1 MHPCRVGFNE
11 CTPSNF
17 RREIGL
23 DRAAIMMNLVD
34 WATVLSESRSEIKVV
49 VWRRAEPVSRPD
61 SLATAF
67 QFLATLE
74 SAKTSNAN
82 IIAATNENATF
93 TSASILI
100 TDLKL
105 STGK

>member
-1 MHPCRVGFNE
+1 MHPCRVGFKE

-17 RREIGL
+17 KREIGL

-34 WATVLSESRSEIKVV
+34 WATVLSESRSETKVV

-82 IIAATNENATF
+82 IIAATNESALLP
-93 TSASILI
+93 TSNLI

-105 STGK
+105 STGN